1 MPDGAGRDLRL
12 EARGLVR
19 RFRGGAGIHG
29 IDLDVAAGEIHALV
43 GLNGAGK
50 TTLLRCL
57 LGMLRPAAGDVRLL
71 GHELA
76 SAPPEAWSAVGQL
89 VEQPFAYRELDV
101 RTSLTASARLRG
113 VRRGALA
120 ETVAHGLAAF
130 GLGGLERRRVRE
142 LSLGNRQRLGLA
154 AALQHRP
161 RLVVLDEPSNALD
174 PAGVLLL
181 RAELLARATDGA
193 GVLVSSHHLDEVA
206 RVADRITVVNA
217 GRVVGTLD
225 PVGADLERAFF
236 ARVHAD
242 DLERSGA

>member
-1 MPDGAGRDLRL
+1 MSEVHGRAPRL

-29 IDLDVAAGEIHALV
+29 IDLHVAPGEIHALV

-50 TTLLRCL
+50 TTLLRSL
-57 LGMLRPAAGDVRLL
+57 LGMLRLDAGRVRLL
-71 GHELA
+71 GHDLA
-76 SAPPEAWSAVGQL
+76 AAPAEAWAGVGQL

-101 RTSLTASARLRG
+101 ATSLRAAARLRG
-113 VRRGALA
+113 VPRAGVPAVVARGIDAL
-120 ETVAHGLAAF
+120 GLV
-130 GLGGLERRRVRE
+130 GLERRRVGE

-174 PAGVLLL
+174 PAGILLL
-181 RAELLARATDGA
+181 RAELLALAADGA

-217 GRVVGTLD
+217 GRVVGALD
-225 PVGADLERAFF
+225 PSGADLERAFF

>member
-1 MPDGAGRDLRL
+1 MTEATTAARL

-19 RFRGGAGIHG
+19 RFRGDAGIRG
-29 IDLDVAAGEIHALV
+29 IDLDVAAGEIHALA

-50 TTLLRCL
+50 TTLLRSV
-57 LGMLRPAAGDVRLL
+57 LGMLRLDAGRVRLL
-71 GHELA
+71 GHDMEL
-76 SAPPEAWSAVGQL
+76 APPEAWSAVGHL

-101 RTSLTASARLRG
+101 ATSLAAVARLRG
-113 VRRGALA
+113 VPRGDVREVVERGIAAL
-120 ETVAHGLAAF
+120 GLQ
-130 GLGGLERRRVRE
+130 GLERRRVGE

-181 RAELLARATDGA
+181 RAELLALAADGA

-217 GRVVGTLD
+217 GRVVGALD
-225 PVGADLERAFF
+225 PAGADLERAFF

-242 DLERSGA
+242 DLERSGT

>member
-1 MPDGAGRDLRL
+1 MGDVGGSAPRL
-12 EARGLVR
+12 AARGLVR
-19 RFRGGAGIHG
+19 RFRGGSGIHG

-50 TTLLRCL
+50 TTLLRSL
-57 LGMLRPAAGDVRLL
+57 LGMLRLDAGRVRLL
-71 GHELA
+71 GHDLA
-76 SAPPEAWSAVGQL
+76 AAPPAAWADVGQL

-101 RTSLTASARLRG
+101 TASLSAAARLRG
-113 VRRGALA
+113 VPRAQVPNV
-120 ETVAHGLAAF
+120 VARGLAAL
-130 GLGGLERRRVRE
+130 GLVDLRRRRVGE

-181 RAELLARATDGA
+181 RAELLALAADGA

-217 GRVVGTLD
+217 GKVVGSLD
-225 PVGADLERAFF
+225 PHGTDLERAFF